1 MLQLQSG
8 KLMNNSEYIYLLQNP
23 ECIDATKLQQLEEI
37 VNEFPYFQ
45 SARALLLKELNKT
58 NSYKYNQTLKKTAA
72 YTVDRKVLFDYIT
85 SPIFINKT
93 TPELPLLEDIEIIEA
108 ETVKVLHE
116 KLKTSFAPKIEKNKP
131 KVNTEVLFKIEKN
144 KPKVN
149 TEVLFQDEK
158 QKASEVLEI
167 GKPIEFN
174 STEPHSFNE
183 WMQLISQKPIHREE
197 KKVDKFSIIDTFIET
212 NPKIKPLD
220 RNTKNI
226 DVSPESS
233 TENDSLMTETLAKV
247 YLEQKKYESAIK
259 AYHILSLKYPEKSG
273 FFADRIKAIKI
284 LQRNKS

>member
-93 TPELPLLEDIEIIEA
+93 TSELPLLEDIEIIEA

-116 KLKTSFAPKIEKNKP
+116 KLKTSFSS
-131 KVNTEVLFKIEKN
+131 KIEKN

>member
-116 KLKTSFAPKIEKNKP
+116 KLKTSFSS
-131 KVNTEVLFKIEKN
+131 KIEKN